1 MIQVED
7 ALFSLST
14 KRTSYVFR
22 VMPTG
27 HLEHLYYGRKIHA
40 CLDGLVEQH
49 EFAPGNTNIY
59 DSDHPQFSLEDVCL
73 EMSSYGKGD
82 IREPFIELEL
92 QDGSYTSDF
101 VYEKYEQGTGK
112 KEFETLPGS
121 YDEKGEVEFLRIFLR
136 DQNSGVL
143 LEITYYV
150 YFDCDVITRSAKL
163 INESTNAIKLH
174 RLMSLQL
181 DLEPSDYVL
190 TTFHGAWAREM
201 EKQDVKLVPGKVVNA
216 SYTGT
221 SSSRVNPFAM
231 ISKADTNECY
241 GFNLI
246 YSGNHY
252 EASEINSFG
261 KLRFVSGIN
270 PQSFCFTLEPDSF
283 FEAPEAIMTYS
294 YDGPNFM
301 SQNMHQFIREHI
313 VRGPWKYKER
323 PILLNSWEANYFDI
337 NERQLVNLALKAKE
351 VGIELF
357 VMDDGWFSN
366 RKDDT
371 SSLGDWYP
379 NTKKLPGG
387 LKRIADKINR
397 IGLNFG
403 LWVEPEMVNVDSDLY
418 RKHPEWVIEI
428 PGKNHS
434 EGRNQRILD
443 LCQEEVQDSIIE
455 EMTRVFSS
463 ANISYVKWDMNR
475 TFTDYYSKYLD
486 SNSQMEV
493 AHRYVLGLYRCMKE
507 LTTRFPNILF
517 EGCAAG
523 GNRFDLGILCYFPLL
538 FSTNMG

>member
-121 YDEKGEVEFLRIFLR
+121 YDEKGEVEFLRFFLR

-313 VRGPWKYKER
+313 VRGP
-323 PILLNSWEANYFDI
+323 
-337 NERQLVNLALKAKE
+337 
-351 VGIELF
+351 
-357 VMDDGWFSN
+357 
-366 RKDDT
+366 
-371 SSLGDWYP
+371 
-379 NTKKLPGG
+379 
-387 LKRIADKINR
+387 
-397 IGLNFG
+397 
-403 LWVEPEMVNVDSDLY
+403 
-418 RKHPEWVIEI
+418 
-428 PGKNHS
+428 
-434 EGRNQRILD
+434 
-443 LCQEEVQDSIIE
+443 
-455 EMTRVFSS
+455 
-463 ANISYVKWDMNR
+463 
-475 TFTDYYSKYLD
+475 
-486 SNSQMEV
+486 
-493 AHRYVLGLYRCMKE
+493 
-507 LTTRFPNILF
+507 
-517 EGCAAG
+517 
-523 GNRFDLGILCYFPLL
+523 
-538 FSTNMG
+538 